1 MKLNSRFKNSY
12 DGNGGLLSCMKRN
25 VFDIEEAQANE
36 FLISTEPF
44 MFVIL
49 KDDVEELKMHLKQKV
64 MSLIF
69 DEQWEDTGMFI
80 VNEKKGVYIQNR
92 IMFDALGM
100 MKRLRYLKI
109 VRVGQN
115 WVLDNSTKTLIVK
128 MFQSFHKLKLVEK
141 FILQFDLACEHE
153 ILHPTEFL
161 APQLAYV
168 HSSLR
173 HSLRRQGVL
182 NFETF
187 KTHHLNIDSEMFG
200 GITIKHYNNDVAMS
214 IDPTHYCAETNEL
227 ALPISVEALSS
238 NDVRYFL
245 DDVYKIRCHCTIYN
259 LNRHQKHRVNNV
271 DYYMDPFPKNVRN
284 MKMAAS
290 NLVEIHNLNL
300 RQPNQTRS
308 WGSRTEVCFRTRGKT
323 NDEKRR
329 FLSHMSL
336 LHAIKNE

>member
-1 MKLNSRFKNSY
+1 
-12 DGNGGLLSCMKRN
+12 MKRN

-49 KDDVEELKMHLKQKV
+49 KDDVEELKTHLKQKV

-69 DEQWEDTGMFI
+69 DEHWEDTGMLI

-100 MKRLRYLKI
+100 MKRLRCLKI

-115 WVLDNSTKTLIVK
+115 WVLDNNTKTLIVK

-168 HSSLR
+168 RSSLR

-187 KTHHLNIDSEMFG
+187 KTLFN
-200 GITIKHYNNDVAMS
+200 Y
-214 IDPTHYCAETNEL
+214 
-227 ALPISVEALSS
+227 
-238 NDVRYFL
+238 
-245 DDVYKIRCHCTIYN
+245 
-259 LNRHQKHRVNNV
+259 
-271 DYYMDPFPKNVRN
+271 
-284 MKMAAS
+284 
-290 NLVEIHNLNL
+290 
-300 RQPNQTRS
+300 
-308 WGSRTEVCFRTRGKT
+308 
-323 NDEKRR
+323 
-329 FLSHMSL
+329 
-336 LHAIKNE
+336 